1 MIIESIKLDQ
11 FRNYESQELS
21 LSEGTNLFYG
31 DNAQGKTNVL
41 EAVYLCGS
49 ARSHRGAKD
58 REMIR
63 FGQDEAHIRMQL
75 KKKSVSYRIDMHLK
89 KSRAKG
95 IAINGVPIR
104 RASELIGIGNFVFF
118 SPEDLNLIKAGPGE
132 RRRFMDMELC
142 QLQRVYV
149 NSLNGYQ
156 KALQQ
161 RNALLKDIS
170 LYHEGSSML
179 DIWDDQLVAYGSRII
194 EERAEFIRELSTLVQ
209 EIHHRLSGEKETLE
223 VRYVPSV
230 TGEQFAEALKAQRSK
245 DIRMK
250 TTSVGPHRDD
260 LLFVCNE
267 ADLRKFGSQGQQ
279 RTCALSVKLAEIEL
293 VKKISGDSPV
303 LLLDDVLSELDR
315 NRQHLLLES
324 IDETQT
330 LITGTGVDDFVS
342 NEFHI
347 DRLFQVKQG
356 HAAILEQTESI
367 DV

>member
-1 MIIESIKLDQ
+1 MIIESVKLDQ
-11 FRNYESQELS
+11 FRNYEKLDLV

-49 ARSHRGAKD
+49 ARSHRMAKD

-63 FGQDEAHIRMQL
+63 FGQDEAHLRMQL
-75 KKKSVSYRIDMHLK
+75 VKKTVSYRIDIHLK
-89 KSRAKG
+89 KGRAKS
-95 IAINGVPIR
+95 IAVNGAAIR
-104 RASELIGIGNFVFF
+104 RASELIGLGNFVFF
-118 SPEDLNLIKAGPGE
+118 SPEDLNLIKAGPDL

-170 LYHEGSSML
+170 VYHDAVSML
-179 DIWDDQLVAYGSRII
+179 DIWDEQLISYGSRII
-194 EERAEFIRELSTLVQ
+194 EEREKFIHELSILVKD
-209 EIHHRLSGEKETLE
+209 IHCRLSGEREILE
-223 VRYVPSV
+223 VKYVPSV
-230 TGEQFAEALKAQRSK
+230 SQDRYTDVLKEQRAK

-250 TTSVGPHRDD
+250 TTSAGPHRDD
-260 LLFVCNE
+260 LQFVCNG
-267 ADLRKFGSQGQQ
+267 ADLRRFGSQGQQ

-293 VKKISGDSPV
+293 VKRASGDSPV

-324 IDETQT
+324 IEKTQT

-347 DRLFQVKQG
+347 DRLFQVRQG
-356 HAAILEQTESI
+356 TVSFCEQNEM
-367 DV
+367 